1 MRRNDRQIED
11 RETLQAIMKSCR
23 ICSVAFQG
31 AEYPYVI
38 PLNFGAVW
46 EEDAVR
52 LYFHG
57 AGEGMKIQRMDAD
70 SRVAFSM
77 AVEREVLLKE
87 PACGSTM
94 LYASICGRG
103 RLGRVTDPEEIK
115 RGLTSIMHQY
125 DPEHSAFVFEEAMV
139 ARTRLLCLTVE
150 EMTGKSNDPEVLK
163 R

>member
-1 MRRNDRQIED
+1 MRRNDRQIKD

-77 AVEREVLLKE
+77 AVEREFLLKE

>member
-57 AGEGMKIQRMDAD
+57 AGEGVKIQRMDAD

-77 AVEREVLLKE
+77 AVEREFLLKE